1 MKNSQDPRS
10 TPEDDLALEAKQGN
24 TQAFSKLWELSV
36 PRISRIAA
44 KICKRYP
51 WIASEDVAGE
61 VHLQFPKLFKRWKPE
76 RGTKWSKFAGF
87 AVYRAVQDVLRKED
101 PLGIKLPIKSRYPEW
116 RRFSDFTNRGN
127 LRNDSVCKSVE
138 GIVNDGLDRIDR
150 GYEFTPGDEES
161 PR

>member
-44 KICKRYP
+44 KVCKRYP

-76 RGTKWSKFAGF
+76 RGTKWSKFAGIS
-87 AVYRAVQDVLRKED
+87 VYRAVQDVLRKED

-116 RRFSDFTNRGN
+116 RRLGDLRKDFRDGFRQT
-127 LRNDSVCKSVE
+127 SCV
-138 GIVNDGLDRIDR
+138 DGLLSDGIDRIDR